1 MHVRKLGEPSY
12 ASTQFHPWSVKKKTA
27 SSGSRMV
34 SRPQVLYCTAAE
46 EESGAVSSRQ
56 ETLYLSEESFCWTDL
71 LILTSPLKPYG
82 GPTTRVHS
90 VASAAMTGLTLLAK
104 SYSLVPSTLFL
115 VLKYS
120 CPIQQHGTCG
130 VASPVHLNLRLELKR
145 TVSYWNVPLPPSGA
159 TENYI
164 SAVYQCFYR

>member
-1 MHVRKLGEPSY
+1 
-12 ASTQFHPWSVKKKTA
+12 
-27 SSGSRMV
+27 MV

-82 GPTTRVHS
+82 GPTTQVHC

-104 SYSLVPSTLFL
+104 SYSLCLRHCSWFWNIHAPYSNTDLAGLQAQSTWTCDLNWNELWAIGMYHCHPAVQLKITFQQSTNAFTFNVTNVLEAFFSLQNTLQLIFYYLF
-115 VLKYS
+115 YS
-120 CPIQQHGTCG
+120 
-130 VASPVHLNLRLELKR
+130 
-145 TVSYWNVPLPPSGA
+145 
-159 TENYI
+159 
-164 SAVYQCFYR
+164 